1 MTKAS
6 PEEQQRLLRVQQL
19 DTAIRRLQHR
29 RANLPEQQ
37 ALDDRAELVDR
48 LAADHHTARD
58 ELVAVDRRQ
67 KRLEH
72 DVNALDSRRR
82 AEEARMYSGAI
93 VTEREVAALRS
104 ELSSLRSRKR
114 DLEDELLDAMERH
127 EELTA
132 TVKTLESRQQELRDE
147 VAPLEQARDA
157 AASDIDA
164 EIADQQRLR
173 DETAAPLSA
182 EIMTRYDRLRARKDG
197 VALAE
202 LRDGTCQGCHIRL
215 TAGELEEGHEIG
227 ELGLARCVQCG
238 RLLVEPAVA

>member
-6 PEEQQRLLRVQQL
+6 PEEQQRLLRVQQI
-19 DTAIRRLQHR
+19 DTEIRQLQHR

-37 ALDDRAELVDR
+37 ALDDRAELLDR
-48 LAADHHTARD
+48 VAADHHAARD

-104 ELSSLRSRKR
+104 ELSSLKSRKR
-114 DLEDELLDAMERH
+114 DLEDELLEAMERH

-157 AASDIDA
+157 AAADIDA
-164 EIADQQRLR
+164 ELTGQQRLR
-173 DETAAPLSA
+173 QETAAPLSS

-197 VALAE
+197 LALVE
-202 LRDGTCQGCHIRL
+202 LQDGTCQGCHIQL

-238 RLLVEPAVA
+238 RLLVEPPTA